1 MTYEELITS
10 LVKKEGHR
18 IIMIVLDGLGG
29 LPDRAGGKT
38 ELEAAVTPNLD
49 RLAQKGQLGL
59 IDPVAPGV
67 TPGSGPGH
75 LGLFGYDPL
84 QYMVGRGVL
93 ASLGIGFPL
102 EEIDVAA
109 RINFC
114 TLDNKSGIILDRRA
128 GRIPTEECE
137 RLVEML
143 QGIDIPGVKEVFVRP
158 VKEHRAAV
166 IFRGDG
172 LEDGLTDS
180 DPQKNGLL
188 PLPVT
193 ALRDEAA
200 PMAGHANRFIE
211 EAWKRIAG
219 EKEANGV
226 LLRGFAR
233 YRPFPTF
240 EERYGLKSV
249 ALALYPMY
257 RGLASLVGMDVLDV
271 KGKNSSLF
279 EAVTAHY
286 NEYDFFFVHVKDP
299 DREGEN
305 GDYAAKRKAI
315 EAADRL
321 VSRLNDLPDKVTVV
335 TGDHSTPAIM
345 GGHSFHPVPFL
356 IEGRRVRPDSA
367 RSFGET
373 SCAAGSLGRFP
384 ALEILPLAL
393 AHAERLNKF
402 GA

>member
-1 MTYEELITS
+1 MAYEELITS
-10 LVKKEGHR
+10 PGQKEGHR

-29 LPDRAGGKT
+29 LSDRAGGKT

-75 LGLFGYDPL
+75 LGLFGYDPM
-84 QYMVGRGVL
+84 QYIVGRGVL

-114 TLDNKSGIILDRRA
+114 TLDKEGTILDRRA

-137 RLVEML
+137 RLVGIL
-143 QGIDIPGVKEVFVRP
+143 QGIEIPGVREVFVRP

-166 IFRGDG
+166 IFRGEG

-180 DPQKNGLL
+180 DPQVKGAL

-200 PMAGHANRFIE
+200 PMAEHANRFIE
-211 EAWKRIAG
+211 EARKRIGG

-286 NEYDFFFVHVKDP
+286 NEYDFFFVHIKDT

-305 GDYAAKRKAI
+305 GDYEAKRKAI

-321 VSRLNDLPDKVTVV
+321 VSRLNDLPDKVIVV
-335 TGDHSTPAIM
+335 TGDHPPPALM
-345 GGHSFHPVPFL
+345 SAHSFHPVPFL
-356 IEGRRVRPDSA
+356 IQGRLVRPDSA
-367 RSFGET
+367 RSFGES

-384 ALEILPLAL
+384 ATEILPLAL